1 MRDIDDFEGRSTQSS
16 TPRTSTER
24 ARSTSQASSSQ
35 ASSRCTSS
43 TQRSASSQPLPKHE
57 TRGVLE
63 SIKELM
69 ESQRTADDGHA
80 AKQLKMERDVEME
93 KIKLAE
99 RIAQIQ
105 ADTQI
110 KQMEVVS
117 QMMQQVIKG
126 MNIASTTQTSPSSKP
141 ESSS

>member
-1 MRDIDDFEGRSTQSS
+1 M
-16 TPRTSTER
+16 
-24 ARSTSQASSSQ
+24 
-35 ASSRCTSS
+35 
-43 TQRSASSQPLPKHE
+43 
-57 TRGVLE
+57 E

-69 ESQRTADDGHA
+69 ENQRTADDGHA
-80 AKQLKMERDVEME
+80 AKQLTMERDVEME
-93 KIKLAE
+93 KIKSAE

-105 ADTQI
+105 ADTLAQI